1 MSVVSLDPLDRR
13 IMAVLAGDARKSF
26 ADIGEVVGLS
36 ASAVKRRVDRLR
48 ASGTIMGYTAV
59 FDPGALGWNTEA
71 YVEIYCRRATS
82 PGRIA
87 DAVGRHPEVVAAM
100 TVTGDADALL
110 RIRAADIRHFEE
122 CSSES
127 ALSRSSC
134 ARAVTWCSRTC
145 STGAATRSRRACET
159 ILRRSRR
166 TRTETAARRNI
177 RPLPGTGHPS

>member
-1 MSVVSLDPLDRR
+1 MMSVVPLDSLDRR

-26 ADIGEVVGLS
+26 ADIGEMVGLS

-48 ASGTIMGYTAV
+48 AGGTIMGYTAV

-71 YVEIYCRRATS
+71 YVEIYCRQATS

-87 DAVGRHPEVVAAM
+87 AAVGRHPEVVAAM

-122 CSSES
+122 VLERIRAEPFVLRTTSYVV
-127 ALSRSSC
+127 LSHLLDRGGDP
-134 ARAVTWCSRTC
+134 V
-145 STGAATRSRRACET
+145 EQDP
-159 ILRRSRR
+159 
-166 TRTETAARRNI
+166 RNDSPVI
-177 RPLPGTGHPS
+177 SPNTH